1 MLKDWKM
8 TRKKYPE
15 SKIKEIGDQ
24 TRGEDQDPC
33 KRATGAIKTEKPFQ
47 VVVK

>member
-24 TRGEDQDPC
+24 ARGDQDPC
-33 KRATGAIKTEKPFQ
+33 KWATGAIKTEKPFQ